1 MDMYTCPTVYA
12 YSENHIYIY
21 IYIYMHTHTQTK
33 AMCPSIHMGA
43 LVQAFVKN
51 VANKCM
57 HMYIYI
63 YIHIFCVRRFIFA
76 LPKPLLS
83 GFACTCVLWLSHI
96 ISLLIVL
103 RPASTNPFNQHC
115 TNSCAHQP
123 WTNIITTLQHTAHI
137 FIYITAPIDIANSNP
152 DTQLHMPS
160 ETLIVN
166 CMMFQ
171 IPYTNASTL
180 RMTSCMHQGRSQHSR
195 THAHA

>member
-1 MDMYTCPTVYA
+1 
-12 YSENHIYIY
+12 
-21 IYIYMHTHTQTK
+21 
-33 AMCPSIHMGA
+33 MCPSIHMGA